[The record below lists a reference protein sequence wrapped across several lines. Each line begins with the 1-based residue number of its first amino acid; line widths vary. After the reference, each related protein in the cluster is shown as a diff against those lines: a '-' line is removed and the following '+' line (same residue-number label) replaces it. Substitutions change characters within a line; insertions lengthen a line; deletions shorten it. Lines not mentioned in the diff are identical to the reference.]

1 MDYIYGVI
9 GIIILLLIIVV
20 MNYNSLVKLRQRT
33 KNAWSQIDVQ
43 LQKRYDLIPN
53 LVDTV
58 KAYAAH
64 ESSVLENISKLRTS
78 WVNAQTID
86 EKSNADKQ
94 MSSALKTVM
103 AVAENYPE
111 LKANENF
118 IQLQTKLSDIESQVA
133 FSRQFYN
140 DTVTKYN
147 TKIEQFPSNIFA
159 KIFGFQE
166 TTLYQVETAQAK
178 NSVSVEL

>member
-1 MDYIYGVI
+1 MIYAVI
-9 GIIILLLIIVV
+9 TIIILAVAIVV
-20 MNYNSLVKLRQRT
+20 VNYNSLVKLRQRT

-53 LVDTV
+53 LMETV
-58 KAYAAH
+58 KAYAVH
-64 ESSVLENISKLRTS
+64 ESTVFENIAKLRTT

-86 EKSNADKQ
+86 EKNMADKQ
-94 MSSALKTVM
+94 MGTALKSIM
-103 AVAENYPE
+103 ALAESYPE

-118 IQLQTKLSDIESQVA
+118 ILLQTQLSDIESQVA

-140 DTVTKYN
+140 DTVTIYN
-147 TKIEQFPSNIFA
+147 TKIELFPSNIFA

-166 TTLYQVETAQAK
+166 TTLYQIEAAQAK
-178 NSVSVEL
+178 NNVSVEL

>member
-1 MDYIYGVI
+1 MNYIYVAI
-9 GIIILLLIIVV
+9 AIIILVVVIVGV
-20 MNYNSLVKLRQRT
+20 NYNSLVKLRQRT

-53 LVDTV
+53 LVQTV

-64 ESSVLENISKLRTS
+64 ESVVFENVAKLRTR
-78 WVNAQTID
+78 WVNAQSID
-86 EKSNADKQ
+86 EKNNADNQ

-118 IQLQTKLSDIESQVA
+118 IQLQTKLSDIETQVA

-159 KIFGFQE
+159 KIFGFKE
-166 TTLYQVETAQAK
+166 ATLYQVEAAEAK
-178 NSVSVEL
+178 TVVNVEL